1 MFFMANDLQR
11 RDNFFDDM
19 MTMRDLFNDN
29 FFPAMKSNYMKSDVT
44 ETNKGY
50 QVKIDMP
57 GFDKKDI
64 HVNYDNGLLTVSG
77 HRETFDD
84 AADKDGQVIQSER
97 RYGQMSRSY
106 RLPNVDLKKVNAKY
120 NEGVLELDLPKI
132 SEEDSGSHIE
142 IQ

>member
-1 MFFMANDLQR
+1 MND
-11 RDNFFDDM
+11 
-19 MTMRDLFNDN
+19 T
-29 FFPAMKSNYMKSDVT
+29 VT
-44 ETNKGY
+44 Y
-50 QVKIDMP
+50 
-57 GFDKKDI
+57 
-64 HVNYDNGLLTVSG
+64 
-77 HRETFDD
+77 
-84 AADKDGQVIQSER
+84 AADKDGQVIQCER